1 MKTNI
6 CLQHTGYSQFNT
18 EAIDYVNNMTDH
30 TPDDISFS
38 CYNPSPDF
46 TEIKCAVFSPNV
58 LDSFYDGVV
67 IASNISHANDILGCS
82 TNSIKVLYLYEL
94 SWMFKMTTYDLIYQT
109 LNDKNLHI
117 ILRSDTYKKPILDIG
132 CKRPITVIEKF
143 SLEEIWNSL

>member
-6 CLQHTGYSQFNT
+6 CLSHTGYSQFNQ
-18 EAIDYVNNMTDH
+18 EAIDCVNNMVDT
-30 TPDDISFS
+30 TLDDISFS

-58 LDSFYDGVV
+58 LDSFCDGVV
-67 IASNISHANDILGCS
+67 ITSNISHANDVLGCS
-82 TNSIKVLYLYEL
+82 TNAIKVLYLYDL
-94 SWMFKMTTYDLIYQT
+94 TWMFKPTAYDLTYKT

-143 SLEEIWNSL
+143 SLEEIWNLL